1 MVNKIHLHTIDKSNY
16 EKNRKCWDGIDMAYI
31 LFELIL
37 IYSLI
42 NIIGARVF
50 ISKWN
55 ALVPVFTYLL
65 LLFCLSIF
73 VMKHRNKSGDK
84 SNWSGEEILEVIKI
98 ALAGNSVYFFCV
110 GIQESIGDSIA
121 VLAIHLSL
129 YLGFAISLDKL
140 LTVERWKDILEAFK
154 GVMPKKQFI
163 WPMVITCTIFGIMGI
178 CFSYTMTCLVIILI
192 FAVSLVPICIFLLW
206 RKKQFK
212 LMHTQL
218 KTRCDGKRALIL
230 HAGVNYAFYQ
240 FLKNDVEFFDVVD
253 SLEDSIDQY
262 DLIVVIYTF
271 YDDAMKEI
279 IVDNIRRTLKT
290 DGEILDLFVGKNR
303 GRSRLCVWLG
313 APMCWRKFESI
324 DAYCKEF

>member
-1 MVNKIHLHTIDKSNY
+1 MVNKIHLHTIDKANY
-16 EKNRKCWDGIDMAYI
+16 KNNCKFWDGTDMAYI
-31 LFELIL
+31 LFGLMF

-42 NIIGARVF
+42 NIIGEIVF
-50 ISKWN
+50 ISKWK
-55 ALVPVFTYLL
+55 ALVPIFAYVL

-84 SNWSGEEILEVIKI
+84 SDWSGEEILEVIKI
-98 ALAGNSVYFFCV
+98 VLAGNSVYFFCV

-192 FAVSLVPICIFLLW
+192 FAVSLVSICIFLLW

-230 HAGVNYAFYQ
+230 HTGVNYAFYH
-240 FLKNDVEFFDVVD
+240 FLKKDVEFFDVVD
-253 SLEDSIDQY
+253 SLVDSIEQY

-271 YDDAMKEI
+271 HDDAKQEI

-290 DGEILDLFVGKNR
+290 DGYILDLFVGKNSRR
-303 GRSRLCVWLG
+303 GRLCAWLG
-313 APMCWRKFESI
+313 APMYWREFNSI
-324 DAYCKEF
+324 NEYCKEF